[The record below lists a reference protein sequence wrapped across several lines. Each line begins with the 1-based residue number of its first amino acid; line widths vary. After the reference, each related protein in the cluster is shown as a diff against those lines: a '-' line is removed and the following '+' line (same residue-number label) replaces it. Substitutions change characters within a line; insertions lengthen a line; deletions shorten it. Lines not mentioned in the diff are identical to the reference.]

1 MLIVDAD
8 KQAKIWNR
16 AAMAGGGS
24 APEPRDTA
32 LAAALHVHNM
42 IMSGGLDHALDVLTP
57 EDFASA
63 AGGFRYLQLSDAA
76 ELVEQALAAS
86 EDGVVELDARHSALI
101 PRDEV
106 IGRQFAALLQQ
117 RPSDFAPTS

>member
-1 MLIVDAD
+1 
-8 KQAKIWNR
+8 
-16 AAMAGGGS
+16 
-24 APEPRDTA
+24 
-32 LAAALHVHNM
+32 M